1 MTGSRDTKEDAPLAS
16 EPAVQAV
23 PAPLA
28 HADRIAEILCELSAE
43 IDALGEQLC
52 RDPAFVSAH
61 VEALQAIDLIAQ
73 KQRSL
78 AQMLLA
84 DCPISAVDDLG
95 LDELKTRFSYRH

>member
-1 MTGSRDTKEDAPLAS
+1 MIPDDAPLSGDAP
-16 EPAVQAV
+16 PAGDTPV

-28 HADRIAEILCELSAE
+28 HADRIAEILHELSGE
-43 IDALGEQLC
+43 IDALGAQLC

-61 VEALQAIDLIAQ
+61 MEALQAIDLIAQ

-84 DCPISAVDDLG
+84 ECPVSAVAGLG
-95 LDELKTRFSYRH
+95 LDELKTRFGHSH